1 MIRHRKK
8 TSDRSWAESRRP
20 SICMDWRRE
29 LQPLRVRSGPPC
41 QTSCRSPE
49 ESLVKLGGSEVTRD
63 VEVFEG
69 EEAARIGID
78 VGAGE
83 AVST

>member
-1 MIRHRKK
+1 MTGIGPKVAGHLYGLVSRNCSHCV
-8 TSDRSWAESRRP
+8 SDLA
-20 SICMDWRRE
+20 
-29 LQPLRVRSGPPC
+29 PPC

>member
-8 TSDRSWAESRRP
+8 TSDRYWAESRRP
-20 SICMDWRRE
+20 SVGIGVEE